1 MFYYIII
8 ALLVCLAASLCWG
21 ATKAEKIEKIQK
33 STMAAYDRR
42 LGVNSQE
49 QLDEL
54 MRDIWH
60 AIYD

>member
-8 ALLVCLAASLCWG
+8 ALLVCLAASLYRG